1 MIIFI
6 WNNINSK
13 LTYIKKENN
22 FMNLILWL
30 YFIQLNFKII
40 QLNIQNVYYN
50 KTFIYKI
57 YI

>member
-40 QLNIQNVYYN
+40 QLNIQKVYYN

>member
-22 FMNLILWL
+22 FMNLISWL